1 MKVLMKPLDDLGY
14 LGYGITVNGVVYSRW
29 DTHGQI
35 SAQWSDCTPRWKHG
49 AFYVRLQV
57 NGKPR
62 DVRVVK
68 LMLEAVCGPVSRTF
82 VGVRIDYGPAG
93 PADCSLVNLRYRV
106 GKHIIFS
113 GAQYA
118 NSMPPGFQEVEA

>member
-1 MKVLMKPLDDLGY
+1 MKVLMKPLDALGY
-14 LGYGITVNGVVYSRW
+14 AGYAIAVDGTVWSRW

-35 SAQWSDCTPRWKHG
+35 TDKWSDCTPRWKHG

-57 NGKPR
+57 HSKPCE
-62 DVRVVK
+62 VRVAK

-106 GKHIIFS
+106 GKHTIFC
-113 GAQYA
+113 GAQCA
-118 NSMPPGFQEVEA
+118 NIMPPGFQEVEV

>member
-1 MKVLMKPLDDLGY
+1 MKTIMRELDALGY
-14 LGYGITVNGVVYSRW
+14 AGYAIAIDGTVYSRW
-29 DTHGQI
+29 DTHGKI
-35 SAQWSDCTPRWKHG
+35 SDQWSDCTPRWKHG

-62 DVRVVK
+62 EIRVSK

-106 GKHIIFS
+106 GKYIIFC

-118 NSMPPGFQEVEA
+118 NNMPPGFQEVDV

>member
-1 MKVLMKPLDDLGY
+1 MKTIMRELDALGY
-14 LGYGITVNGVVYSRW
+14 AGYAIAIDGTVYSRW
-29 DTHGQI
+29 DTHGKI
-35 SAQWSDCTPRWKHG
+35 SDQWSDCTPRWKHG

-62 DVRVVK
+62 EIRVSK

-93 PADCSLVNLRYRV
+93 SADCSLVNLRYRV

-118 NSMPPGFQEVEA
+118 N